1 MKNLIKLFSIL
12 CAAGLILVSCEG
24 PAGPVGPAGTNGTNG
39 TNGVDGKDANENCI
53 QCHNNDAVI
62 ETKLAQWENSVHA
75 TGGNAGYCNRDGCLQ
90 CHVSQGFLQAVAT
103 GSTSNLDVPDEPQQ
117 QNCYTCHKIHT
128 TFTAADW
135 ALTKP
140 GAETMLEQHGGADV
154 TYDLGTSNQCVACH
168 QAWALDPAPVKDG
181 PDFEITS
188 THWGVH
194 HGPQANM
201 LLGTFQYEV
210 EGTAFPTSNPHA
222 AGDGCVNC
230 HMATPYGY
238 VAGGHSW
245 TMTYDVHGTET
256 LLTTGCLV
264 SGCHSS
270 STTLNTLLTSL
281 HTAIEGKMD
290 SLATM
295 LDEAGLWDLAAG
307 SPIAGTFGANEVLN
321 FLTFNTVEEDRSEGV
336 HNPEYIKT
344 LLDNSIASMIAL
356 GYTPPTKK

>member
-103 GSTSNLDVPDEPQQ
+103 GSTDNLDIPDEPQQ

-140 GAETMLEQHGGADV
+140 GAETMLEQYGGADV

-181 PDFEITS
+181 PDFDIPD

-201 LLGTFQYEV
+201 LLGKFGYEV
-210 EGTAFPTSNPHA
+210 EGTTAFPTSNPHA

-230 HMATPYGY
+230 HMSLPYGY

-245 TMTYDVHGTET
+245 TMTYVVHGTET
-256 LLTTGCLV
+256 LNTTGCLV

-270 STTLNTLLTSL
+270 STTLTTLLTTL
-281 HTAIEGKMD
+281 HTDIEEKM
-290 SLATM
+290 AT
-295 LDEAGLWDLAAG
+295 LEAQLEAAGLLTSTG
-307 SPIAGTFGANEVLN
+307 GGVAGTFPANEALN
-321 FLTFNTVEEDRSEGV
+321 YIVYNVVEGDGSMGV

-344 LLDNSIASMIAL
+344 LLDNSIESMTAL
-356 GYTPPTKK
+356 GYTPPTK